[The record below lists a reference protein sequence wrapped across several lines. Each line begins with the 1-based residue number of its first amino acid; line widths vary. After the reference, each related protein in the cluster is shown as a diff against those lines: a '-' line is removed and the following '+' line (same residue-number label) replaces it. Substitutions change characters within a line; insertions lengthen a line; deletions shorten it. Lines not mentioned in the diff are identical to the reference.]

1 VGEESGELDGMLMK
15 VADTYDTDVRN
26 SIERLLAALVPVLTV
41 VMAVLIGF
49 IMLAIILPIL
59 DMSSLVE

>member
-1 VGEESGELDGMLMK
+1 